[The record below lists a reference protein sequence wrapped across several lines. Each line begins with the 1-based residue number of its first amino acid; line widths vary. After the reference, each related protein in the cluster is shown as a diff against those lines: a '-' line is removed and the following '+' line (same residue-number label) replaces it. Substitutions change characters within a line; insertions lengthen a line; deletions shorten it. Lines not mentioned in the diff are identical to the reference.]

1 MQNDRFFVNLQP
13 NQQKRTMKKR
23 LTLAFLMLTVWLMSA
38 HAVLKEKDLDN
49 TLSILRTELTK
60 YHAELERQT
69 GFMKHQQEVIRKNLF
84 SVLNR
89 SNQNSL
95 MLYSQKSEYIFDL
108 TYACHEATEQ
118 FREFQKNV
126 MPFRTFME
134 KTNSDIARY
143 DSLINNLSTMNTM
156 TLSEKAKTDRNVCLT
171 LAVNIRHTLRD
182 NRDQLND
189 YIRIYENT
197 EKKLRYLND
206 YANKR
211 YGDIQDN
218 IFNNGGKNYFSILSN
233 LGRNLRETREAVN
246 DKYQRYQ
253 KVRSDWD
260 VNIILS
266 FFGSLLLYALI
277 AFAINLFIIRV
288 LLPKRF
294 RTEAFMA
301 RRTCITLTTS
311 VILLAIILGVIRALS
326 EQNFL
331 IMASKLLVQYTWLLG
346 VILISLLLR
355 LEGSQIKSAFRIYAP
370 LIFMGF
376 LVISIRIVLM
386 PNDLVNL
393 ILPPVLLICMLWQWS
408 VIRRQNHNIP
418 RSDVFYTYVSLAV
431 FITSV
436 VCSWIGYT
444 LLAVQLLIWWIMQL
458 TFILT
463 ITCISGWL
471 KSYAHRKGIDSK
483 PITQTWFFDFIQNV
497 ALPVLG
503 VFSVMI
509 SIYWASDVF
518 NLSDT
523 TWMVFKEPFVKT
535 QGFQASVFSIAQV
548 INLFFFFKYINYTIQ
563 NLLKLYFERS
573 DLSTA
578 GTRSLMTKNVV
589 QLVVWGAWLLISL
602 RILHVGNTWLMVIS
616 GGLSTGV
623 GFAMKD
629 ILENIY
635 YGVSLMAGRIKIGD
649 YIICDGTRGRVS
661 SINYTS
667 TMLEAIDGSVIA
679 FTNSQL
685 FTKNYKNMTK
695 NHGYELDILEVGVAY
710 GTDIVKTKRL
720 LADAIRRLD
729 CINPEKEPRI
739 VLKEFG
745 DSSIILKILVWVPVL
760 TQYYD
765 DGRVLECVYD
775 TLNENNIQIPF
786 PQRDLHIIHPTEQEK
801 AEIIKELDKA

>member
-548 INLFFFFKYINYTIQ
+548 VNLFFFFKYINYTIQ

-745 DSSIILKILVWVPVL
+745 DSSIVLKILVWVPVL

-786 PQRDLHIIHPTEQEK
+786 PQRDLHIIHPTDQEK
-801 AEIIKELDKA
+801 ADIIKEFDKA

>member
-23 LTLAFLMLTVWLMSA
+23 FTLAFLMLTVWLMSA

-548 INLFFFFKYINYTIQ
+548 VNLFFFFKYINYTIQ

-745 DSSIILKILVWVPVL
+745 DSSIVLKILVWVPVL

-801 AEIIKELDKA
+801 ADIIKEFDKA

>member
-260 VNIILS
+260 VSIILS

-294 RTEAFMA
+294 RTEAFMV

-548 INLFFFFKYINYTIQ
+548 VNLFFFFKYINYTIQ

-745 DSSIILKILVWVPVL
+745 DSSIVLKILVWVPVL

>member
-509 SIYWASDVF
+509 SVYWASDVF

-548 INLFFFFKYINYTIQ
+548 VNLFFFFKYINYTIQ

-745 DSSIILKILVWVPVL
+745 DSSIVLKILVWVPVL

>member
-60 YHAELERQT
+60 YHSELERQT

-277 AFAINLFIIRV
+277 ALAINLFIIRV

-548 INLFFFFKYINYTIQ
+548 VNLFFFFKYINYTIQ

-745 DSSIILKILVWVPVL
+745 DSSIVLKILVWVPVL

>member
-277 AFAINLFIIRV
+277 ALAINLFIIRV

-548 INLFFFFKYINYTIQ
+548 VNLFFFFKYINYTIQ

-745 DSSIILKILVWVPVL
+745 DSSIVLKILVWVPVL

-786 PQRDLHIIHPTEQEK
+786 PQRDLHIIHPTDQEK
-801 AEIIKELDKA
+801 ADIIKEFDKA

>member
-548 INLFFFFKYINYTIQ
+548 VNLFFFFKYINYTIQ

-745 DSSIILKILVWVPVL
+745 DSSIVLKILVWVPVL

-801 AEIIKELDKA
+801 AEIIKEFDKA

>member
-1 MQNDRFFVNLQP
+1 
-13 NQQKRTMKKR
+13 MKKR

-509 SIYWASDVF
+509 SVYWASDVF

-548 INLFFFFKYINYTIQ
+548 VNLFFFFKYINYTIQ

-745 DSSIILKILVWVPVL
+745 DSSIVLKILVWVPVL

-801 AEIIKELDKA
+801 AEIIKEFDKA

>member
-483 PITQTWFFDFIQNV
+483 PITQTWVFDFIQNV

-548 INLFFFFKYINYTIQ
+548 VNLFFFFKYINYTIQ

-745 DSSIILKILVWVPVL
+745 DSSIVLKILVWVPVL

>member
-1 MQNDRFFVNLQP
+1 
-13 NQQKRTMKKR
+13 MKKR
-23 LTLAFLMLTVWLMSA
+23 LSIALLMLMAWLLPAS
-38 HAVLKEKDLDN
+38 AVLKEKNLDN

-60 YHAELERQT
+60 YHSELERQT
-69 GFMKHQQEVIRKNLF
+69 GFMKHQQERIRKNLF
-84 SVLNR
+84 NVLNR

-126 MPFRTFME
+126 MPFRMFME

-143 DSLINNLSTMNTM
+143 DSLINNLSTMRTES
-156 TLSEKAKTDRNVCLT
+156 LSEKAKIDRNVCLT

-182 NRDQLND
+182 NRDQLGD

-197 EKKLRYLND
+197 EKKLQYLND

-218 IFNNGGKNYFSILSN
+218 IFNNGGSNYFSILSN
-233 LGRNLRETREAVN
+233 LGMNLRETREAVS
-246 DKYQRYQ
+246 DKYQSYK

-266 FFGSLLLYALI
+266 FFGWLLLYALI
-277 AFAINLFIIRV
+277 SVAINLFIIRV

-294 RTEAFMA
+294 RTEGFMVK
-301 RRTCITLTTS
+301 RTCITLTTS

-355 LEGSQIKSAFRIYAP
+355 LDGSQIKSAFRIYAP
-370 LIFMGF
+370 LIFMGL

-393 ILPPVLLICMLWQWS
+393 ILPPVLLVCMLWQWS
-408 VIRRQNHNIP
+408 VIRRHNHNIP
-418 RSDVFYTYVSLAV
+418 RSDVFYTYVSLTV
-431 FITSV
+431 FIISV

-458 TFILT
+458 TCILT
-463 ITCISGWL
+463 ITCIAGWL
-471 KSYAHRKGIDSK
+471 KNYAQRKDFDSR
-483 PITQTWFFDFIQNV
+483 PITQTWFFNLIENV

-503 VFSVMI
+503 VFSVLL
-509 SIYWASDVF
+509 SIFWAADVF

-523 TWMVFKEPFVKT
+523 TWMMFKKPFINTK
-535 QGFQASVFSIAQV
+535 GFRASVFSIAQV
-548 INLFFFFKYINYTIQ
+548 INLFFLFKYINHTIQ
-563 NLLKLYFERS
+563 SLLKLYFERS
-573 DLSTA
+573 DISTA

-602 RILHVGNTWLMVIS
+602 RILHVSNTWLVVIS

-635 YGVSLMAGRIKIGD
+635 YGISLMAGRIKIGD

-661 SINYTS
+661 SISYTS
-667 TMLEAIDGSVIA
+667 TMLESIDGSVIA

-710 GTDIVKTKRL
+710 GTDIAKTKRL
-720 LADAIRRLD
+720 LTDAIRQLD

-745 DSSIILKILVWVPVL
+745 DSSIVLKILVWVPVL

-765 DGRVLECVYD
+765 DGRVLECVYE
-775 TLNENNIQIPF
+775 TLNQNNIQIPF
-786 PQRDLHIIHPTEQEK
+786 PQRDLHIIHPSEQEK
-801 AEIIKELDKA
+801 AKIIQQFNEA

>member
-548 INLFFFFKYINYTIQ
+548 VNLFFFFKYINYTIQ

-745 DSSIILKILVWVPVL
+745 DSSIVLKILVWVPVL

>member
-260 VNIILS
+260 VSIILS

-548 INLFFFFKYINYTIQ
+548 VNLFFFFKYINYTIQ

-745 DSSIILKILVWVPVL
+745 DSSIVLKILVWVPVL